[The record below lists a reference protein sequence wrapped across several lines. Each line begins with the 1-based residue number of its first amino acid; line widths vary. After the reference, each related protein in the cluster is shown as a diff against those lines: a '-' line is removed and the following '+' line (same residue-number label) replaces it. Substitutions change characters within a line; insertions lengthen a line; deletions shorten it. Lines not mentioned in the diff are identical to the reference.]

1 MKSAGNKADVSPEAI
16 LPEGVAASAGLTLPL
31 SAAPDVK
38 EPAEPLKLEDTLE
51 QQSREDKAEAEQ
63 PDEFWLPE
71 EIAQEPKRKCPADV
85 QVLLSRQLCKNQPR
99 LILLTCP
106 CLTAYLLT
114 ETSSRQYHPRTYV
127 TTALGK
133 GSKLVFEIMVT
144 GLNLHFKL
152 FEACSYDCWA
162 TNVPIPKAL
171 LDYCRRR

>member
-63 PDEFWLPE
+63 PDKFWLPE

-85 QVLLSRQLCKNQPR
+85 QVLLPHQLCENLPS
-99 LILLTCP
+99 LILLTCR
-106 CLTAYLLT
+106 CLTAYSNNRVLNW
-114 ETSSRQYHPRTYV
+114 QYQPRSIYYYGT
-127 TTALGK
+127 
-133 GSKLVFEIMVT
+133 M
-144 GLNLHFKL
+144 
-152 FEACSYDCWA
+152 
-162 TNVPIPKAL
+162 
-171 LDYCRRR
+171 RRRTSLFSRFMA